1 MIYWRINNE
10 NPDNKQELTAVQLAN
25 QLNTN
30 TDSQNPIKKQE
41 LNGQKSNQPQSKTTV
56 NAVGVERLLGEKKD
70 PIPIN
75 NAKNIPDLYQTKANP
90 FSPNAINKN
99 LLINEE
105 GVAIQYADRHNS
117 KQLLSKDLFNI
128 NNISSEHV
136 KNFYSNVLDK
146 TSVYVM
152 YNDNKFTFR
161 DYNKTYLG
169 YFSVIELIRYVIG
182 KDDKNNYF
190 INKIYGIQ
198 TLNPKIYRD
207 AKKLIK
213 NFLLIRTNNS
223 TYGVEC
229 SNIKLHNS
237 KKSPFMA
244 DLQMIIHLN
253 NDILEFEKAFNLV
266 YQDYQNQNKYYKQ
279 TMYRRKY
286 QEDLQPITTFSSD
299 VDKLSKLD
307 VKKIKLL
314 INELIYLMLVYTI
327 KLITIVSLKIGKT
340 IVNNDNYSKITR
352 IKQSLHLYSL
362 QIMTKLS
369 YYTKETFMIVKNEQE
384 KLEGLLRENNRLK
397 HKIYDKIGK
406 HSLNNEDEDYENS
419 YNDNYRSDN
428 QQQQAQ
434 QPLQQ
439 QYQSPPK
446 YYQQQ
451 VQYNNQ
457 YPEYPQPIQNQQ
469 PQPQQPQLY
478 EQQPQQF
485 YEQQPQQL
493 NEQQLQPQPLNE
505 QQLQPQQL
513 YALPY
518 QQQIYQ

>member
-1 MIYWRINNE
+1 MIYWKINNK
-10 NPDNKQELTAVQLAN
+10 NLDNNNNNNKQELTTVQLAN
-25 QLNTN
+25 KLNANQISQTA
-30 TDSQNPIKKQE
+30 SQNPTQKQE
-41 LNGQKSNQPQSKTTV
+41 LN
-56 NAVGVERLLGEKKD
+56 GVERLLGEKKNPN
-70 PIPIN
+70 PIEIN
-75 NAKNIPDLYQTKANP
+75 NNNDNDNTKNIPDLYQTKINP
-90 FSPNAINKN
+90 FSSNAINKN
-99 LLINEE
+99 LLVNED
-105 GVAIQYADRHNS
+105 GKSIGISNGMALQYADRNFNDQNNS
-117 KQLLSKDLFNI
+117 KQLLSKNLFNI

-213 NFLLIRTNNS
+213 NFLLIRTNNAA
-223 TYGVEC
+223 YGVEC

-266 YQDYQNQNKYYKQ
+266 YQDYQNQDKYYKQ
-279 TMYRRKY
+279 TLYRRKY
-286 QEDLQPITTFSSD
+286 QEDLQPITTLSSD

-340 IVNNDNYSKITR
+340 IINNDNYNKITR

-406 HSLNNEDEDYENS
+406 HNLNDDDDDNDNDN
-419 YNDNYRSDN
+419 YNDNNNDDN
-428 QQQQAQ
+428 NNEKIYQQQQIQ
-434 QPLQQ
+434 QIPQIPQAPKYYLQQ
-439 QYQSPPK
+439 QVPQMPQVPQIQPS
-446 YYQQQ
+446 YQQI
-451 VQYNNQ
+451 YT
-457 YPEYPQPIQNQQ
+457 
-469 PQPQQPQLY
+469 
-478 EQQPQQF
+478 
-485 YEQQPQQL
+485 
-493 NEQQLQPQPLNE
+493 
-505 QQLQPQQL
+505 
-513 YALPY
+513 LPY
-518 QQQIYQ
+518 QQQQM